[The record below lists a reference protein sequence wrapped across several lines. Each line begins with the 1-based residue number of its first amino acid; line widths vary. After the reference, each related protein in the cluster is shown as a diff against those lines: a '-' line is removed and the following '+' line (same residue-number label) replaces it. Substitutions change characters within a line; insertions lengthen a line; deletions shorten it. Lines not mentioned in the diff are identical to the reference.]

1 MGRNDHRNRNRKVQ
15 IANAS
20 RRNEMAAD
28 LGRRGIA
35 AIKWVLFATIP
46 ARLASIAF
54 LGSTPSGWF
63 VTVPGALLLG
73 LGLARLFHLRESK
86 MLLTQYQHLLGYLS
100 TRLSAGTPLEAALS
114 ESIKPLTE
122 QLGRHNKLIRSL
134 LRLKKNLEAQMS
146 LHEALAS
153 FTREVGLPVC
163 TRDMTMLTL
172 LSRSGG
178 RIDVFVR
185 QTHHDLSAQINMQSE
200 VANERKGQ
208 TSEAAILSVIPFFMA
223 RFVFGGA
230 ISYSRSVQQDG
241 NMFLPL
247 SVLYLLSMFALFFL
261 LLLLAPEKVKKKTRR
276 SQRRKKRTKKL
287 PKNRRTATLLS
298 RLYLDWLPGQIGMTI
313 SSSVQ
318 LLAEDKEDAWL
329 HYMTRKVNDLVFG
342 FVIATLFLL
351 SGRVSPFIVALAVV
365 SVSIARDIES
375 CSEAAKRREN
385 YRFYYPSA
393 VNSLYIL
400 LESGLTFDRALR
412 MVAKVNL
419 SNRHDND
426 PVANDLNKAVIHL
439 ETGCDSVMAA
449 NWLAEHCPLPEV
461 QAALRLMARYE
472 REGGREILELIRM
485 QADRGRQLYRDA
497 MRGRA
502 EQRSLMF
509 VFPMAIDLI
518 VVMAT
523 VILPA
528 MTQMGFLV

>member
-1 MGRNDHRNRNRKVQ
+1 MGRNNHRNINRKVRA
-15 IANAS
+15 ANTS

-35 AIKWVLFATIP
+35 AIKWILFATIP

-63 VTVPGALLLG
+63 VTIPGALLLG

-200 VANERKGQ
+200 VANERRGQ

-230 ISYSRSVQQDG
+230 VSFNIYLRGGVDHNLCDG
-241 NMFLPL
+241 R
-247 SVLYLLSMFALFFL
+247 LF
-261 LLLLAPEKVKKKTRR
+261 E
-276 SQRRKKRTKKL
+276 
-287 PKNRRTATLLS
+287 
-298 RLYLDWLPGQIGMTI
+298 
-313 SSSVQ
+313 
-318 LLAEDKEDAWL
+318 
-329 HYMTRKVNDLVFG
+329 
-342 FVIATLFLL
+342 
-351 SGRVSPFIVALAVV
+351 
-365 SVSIARDIES
+365 
-375 CSEAAKRREN
+375 
-385 YRFYYPSA
+385 
-393 VNSLYIL
+393 
-400 LESGLTFDRALR
+400 
-412 MVAKVNL
+412 
-419 SNRHDND
+419 
-426 PVANDLNKAVIHL
+426 
-439 ETGCDSVMAA
+439 
-449 NWLAEHCPLPEV
+449 
-461 QAALRLMARYE
+461 
-472 REGGREILELIRM
+472 
-485 QADRGRQLYRDA
+485 
-497 MRGRA
+497 
-502 EQRSLMF
+502 
-509 VFPMAIDLI
+509 
-518 VVMAT
+518 
-523 VILPA
+523 
-528 MTQMGFLV
+528 